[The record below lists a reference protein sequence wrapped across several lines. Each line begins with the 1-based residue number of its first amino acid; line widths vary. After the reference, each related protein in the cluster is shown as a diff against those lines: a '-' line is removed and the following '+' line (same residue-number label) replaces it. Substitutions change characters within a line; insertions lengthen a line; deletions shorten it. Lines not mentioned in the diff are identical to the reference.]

1 MKKPRRYITNA
12 RETLR
17 KSPVIDNIYIDVK
30 YVKSAFGIAYLG
42 VSEVVNE
49 YLLAGGLTRKDLPKK
64 VEEYEKALRKYGG
77 VRNGKLLR
85 QFSVLYDELHIAGY
99 YRGLL
104 RNANLVK
111 DALKNAEDFIG
122 KLK

>member
-1 MKKPRRYITNA
+1 MSNA

-17 KSPVIDNIYIDVK
+17 KSPLADNVYLDAK
-30 YVKSAFGIAYLG
+30 YVKTAFGIAYLG
-42 VSEVVNE
+42 VLEAVNE
-49 YLLAGGLTRKDLPKK
+49 YLMSRGVARKELPKK
-64 VEEYEKALRKYGG
+64 VEEYEKALKKYGG
-77 VRNGKLLR
+77 IHNGKLMK

-104 RNANLVK
+104 RNANIVK

-122 KLK
+122 RLKYK